1 MPYSRSLSY
10 ISTWISSSP
19 GLGQPATLLR
29 RPKIRAK
36 ITHNR
41 THTTWC
47 LFSSTWC
54 SRRLDEQACKS
65 LLLSPVSRH
74 PWRVGD
80 FEDCKWVSLY
90 SISIFGLS
98 EWQLTYPENKT
109 QILWWVYTVSENTSS
124 QTENKLGY
132 VFTAASHGDKATD
145 GPERLICKT
154 TLLPYTYAAKKSG
167 HSRNITQI
175 TLSINTHWFSFFLRK
190 RGEPSPI
197 YVIRNGQVKHRGSS
211 HWVKRQ
217 GNRHANKISKIIS
230 SLASKDLMNYRPSK
244 LGYRIWCLQNELI

>member
-1 MPYSRSLSY
+1 MSKRVNPFFYLQFPVILGELETSRIANEYHCTPYQSLDFLSD
-10 ISTWISSSP
+10 SSP
-19 GLGQPATLLR
+19 IL
-29 RPKIRAK
+29 KIK
-36 ITHNR
+36 HK
-41 THTTWC
+41 
-47 LFSSTWC
+47 FY
-54 SRRLDEQACKS
+54 
-65 LLLSPVSRH
+65 
-74 PWRVGD
+74 G
-80 FEDCKWVSLY
+80 
-90 SISIFGLS
+90 
-98 EWQLTYPENKT
+98 
-109 QILWWVYTVSENTSS
+109 VSENTSS

-244 LGYRIWCLQNELI
+244 LGYRIWCLKNELI